1 MEPEVVLVI
10 ILVALIGL
18 VVAGLHI
25 GIVLGMVSLG
35 GTFLLFD
42 DLAITMELA
51 NQAAYA
57 VLRNSVFAAI
67 PLFVLMGE
75 FMSRSGMARDLYKI
89 CNYFLRALPGRLA
102 VATVFGNAVFAAVT
116 GVSIASAMA
125 FSRISYPE
133 MRRFGYRRSYALG
146 AIAGSSSLGMLIP
159 PSVLLIVWGIVIE
172 ESIGKLFLAGFI
184 PGLILAALMGLYC
197 AGYAKLRPEAAPS
210 MDALAEEPPS
220 LAEIVSGFG
229 VVALILLVLGGL
241 FAGLFTPS
249 ESAAVGCGGALLFS
263 AMKRLKWVDYRT
275 AIIDSGKTIAPILFL
290 LMTASMYAKF
300 LALGGIIGVIQ
311 DFIDGMGLGPFGV
324 TILMIL
330 ILARHGDADRFD
342 LDHPAHG
349 ADLLAARRG
358 RRLEHL
364 RVRDLRDSRHRGGT
378 PHPALRAPGLH
389 REGGG
394 ARPVGHAEG
403 DLRRLDPLL
412 DSDAGRHAGDLDL
425 AGDGDLPDQVRAG
438 RVRSVPGPGG
448 RPRRVSRAWS
458 RSFS

>member
-1 MEPEVVLVI
+1 MEPDVVLVI

-42 DLAITMELA
+42 DLEITMELA

-184 PGLILAALMGLYC
+184 PGVILAALMGLYC

-210 MDALAEEPPS
+210 MEKLAEEPPS
-220 LAEIVSGFG
+220 LAEMVSGFG

-263 AMKRLKWVDYRT
+263 AMKRLKWLDYRT

-330 ILARHGDADRFD
+330 IWLAMGTLIDSISIILLTVPIFWPLAEASGWNTYAFAIFGI
-342 LDHPAHG
+342 LAIEAGLLTPPFGLLVYTVKG
-349 ADLLAARRG
+349 AVPDPSVTLK
-358 RRLEHL
+358 EIF
-364 RVRDLRDSRHRGGT
+364 GGSI
-378 PHPALRAPGLH
+378 PYWILMLVVMVVIWIW
-389 REGGG
+389 
-394 ARPVGHAEG
+394 PVTATF
-403 DLRRLDPLL
+403 LT
-412 DSDAGRHAGDLDL
+412 
-425 AGDGDLPDQVRAG
+425 Q
-438 RVRSVPGPGG
+438 
-448 RPRRVSRAWS
+448 
-458 RSFS
+458 

>member
-1 MEPEVVLVI
+1 MEPDVVLVI

-35 GTFLLFD
+35 GTYLLFD
-42 DLAITMELA
+42 DLSITMELA

-102 VATVFGNAVFAAVT
+102 VATVFGNAVFSAVT

-133 MRRFGYRRSYALG
+133 MRRFGYNRSYALG

-197 AGYAKLRPEAAPS
+197 AGFAKLKPEAAPS
-210 MDALAEEPPS
+210 MEELAEEPPS
-220 LAEIVSGFG
+220 LAEVVSGCG
-229 VVALILLVLGGL
+229 VVVLILLVLGGL

-263 AMKRLKWVDYRT
+263 AMKMLRWREYRE

-311 DFIDGMGLGPFGV
+311 DTIDGMGLGPFGV
-324 TILMIL
+324 TVLMIL
-330 ILARHGDADRFD
+330 IWLAMGTLIDSISIILLTVPIFWPLAEAAGWNTYAFAIFGI
-342 LDHPAHG
+342 LAIEAGLLTPPFGLLVYTVKG
-349 ADLLAARRG
+349 AVPDPSVTLK
-358 RRLEHL
+358 EIF
-364 RVRDLRDSRHRGGT
+364 GGSI
-378 PHPALRAPGLH
+378 PYWILMLIVMVVIWIW
-389 REGGG
+389 
-394 ARPVGHAEG
+394 PVTATF
-403 DLRRLDPLL
+403 LTR
-412 DSDAGRHAGDLDL
+412 
-425 AGDGDLPDQVRAG
+425 
-438 RVRSVPGPGG
+438 
-448 RPRRVSRAWS
+448 
-458 RSFS
+458 